1 MESKTIGA
9 ILIIT
14 GTCVG
19 AGILALPLSTAGLG
33 FVPTV
38 ISLGISWVV
47 SIVTAL
53 LLVEVLAGLKLKNIN
68 FDTMCSKTLGRIG
81 QVVCMVAYLILMYAV
96 SSAYLGG
103 GTSMLSALL
112 EQGGIT
118 IPYWVSSLLFAIVL
132 GAVVCLGHRAVDL
145 TNRTLLSIKGVSF
158 VLLAAILMPDVSH
171 ANLFQFKDTMP
182 YFWYAVPVLFF
193 AFGFQVIIPSMYNYL
208 KQDIKQ
214 LRIAIIIGSLIPFL
228 LYSLWLS
235 VTLGILPR
243 FGATSYSSFLHNH
256 SSGDVG
262 ALFAMLGSQGSLQWS
277 HKVMNVFTNVAVTTS
292 FLTVTMAL
300 KDYLCDIFHLDS
312 QTKSGNSKGA
322 LLTYAPP
329 LILVL
334 FAPTLFQVA
343 LDYAAASLAVV
354 LVFLPVAMAVSIR
367 RQQKLTKVNSTFRVG
382 GGVPLLSLLVLFGV
396 VLLVLSFMAGW
407 NMLPV
412 LH

>member
-33 FVPTV
+33 FIPTV
-38 ISLGISWVV
+38 ISLGITWIISV
-47 SIVTAL
+47 VTAL
-53 LLVEVLAGLKLKNIN
+53 LLVEVLAKLKIKNIN
-68 FDTMCSKTLGRIG
+68 FDTMCSKTLGRVG

-96 SSAYLGG
+96 SSAYLSG

-112 EQGGIT
+112 KQGGVT
-118 IPYWVSSLLFAIVL
+118 LPYWVSSLVFAIVL
-132 GAVVCLGHRAVDL
+132 GAIVCFGHRSVDL
-145 TNRTLLSIKGVSF
+145 ANRTLLSIKGISF
-158 VLLAAILMPDVSH
+158 IVLVAILMPDVTH
-171 ANLFQFKDTMP
+171 ANLFDFKHTLP

-193 AFGFQVIIPSMYNYL
+193 AFGFQVIVPSMYNYL
-208 KQDIKQ
+208 EQDIKQ
-214 LRIAIIIGSLIPFL
+214 LKIAIVVGSLIPFL
-228 LYSLWLS
+228 LYSLWLC

-243 FGATSYSSFLHNH
+243 FGHTSYSSFLHTH

-262 ALFAMLGSQGSLQWS
+262 ALFTMLGSQGSLRWS
-277 HKVMNVFTNVAVTTS
+277 HKVMDVFTNVAVTTS

-300 KDYLCDIFHLDS
+300 KDYLSDIFKLDS
-312 QTKSGNSKGA
+312 QTKCGNGKGA
-322 LLTYAPP
+322 LLTYLPP
-329 LILVL
+329 LALVL

-367 RQQKLTKVNSTFRVG
+367 RQNKLADASGAFKVS
-382 GGVPLLSLLVLFGV
+382 GGVPLLTILVIFGI
-396 VLLVLSFMAGW
+396 VLLSLSFMASW